1 MSQGVANEPAN
12 KGRWLPTGEALRGRV
27 QIDELEIGA
36 AVAFDG
42 MQERE
47 AIGGGVVHEPE
58 LLLGAS
64 EQGICGG
71 ANARVVGLSSPDDS
85 TKQRPA
91 EKGSGE
97 RGERLVGGEEEHRR
111 RLKLRPPCAFA
122 REAAREDGR
131 RRANATH
138 HSTSGCQARSWR
150 LSAGSAIRR
159 AWLYPRSRARINCFS
174 NVSAVLSL
182 NSSGWSGTLTST
194 PD

>member
-1 MSQGVANEPAN
+1 
-12 KGRWLPTGEALRGRV
+12 
-27 QIDELEIGA
+27 
-36 AVAFDG
+36 
-42 MQERE
+42 
-47 AIGGGVVHEPE
+47 VVHEPE

-64 EQGICGG
+64 EQGIRGG

-111 RLKLRPPCAFA
+111 RLKLRPPSAFA

-138 HSTSGCQARSWR
+138 HSTELPGSRLAALGWIWDHALRLALPTLARPRQLLFQGLGCLVLELLRVERDSQFQPGLIHERSIRLFRRGLLGAATLARAAI
-150 LSAGSAIRR
+150 AGIPPFA
-159 AWLYPRSRARINCFS
+159 
-174 NVSAVLSL
+174 
-182 NSSGWSGTLTST
+182 
-194 PD
+194 

>member
-1 MSQGVANEPAN
+1 MGQGVANEPAN

-36 AVAFDG
+36 AVAGDG

-47 AIGGGVVHEPE
+47 AIGGRVVHESE

-64 EQGICGG
+64 EQGIRGG
-71 ANARVVGLSSPDDS
+71 ADARVVGLSSPDDS

-97 RGERLVGGEEEHRR
+97 RGERLVRGEEEHRR

-138 HSTSGCQARSWR
+138 HSTES
-150 LSAGSAIRR
+150 
-159 AWLYPRSRARINCFS
+159 RSRRRL
-174 NVSAVLSL
+174 LSPAQTGQL
-182 NSSGWSGTLTST
+182 RAISGEPFL
-194 PD
+194 